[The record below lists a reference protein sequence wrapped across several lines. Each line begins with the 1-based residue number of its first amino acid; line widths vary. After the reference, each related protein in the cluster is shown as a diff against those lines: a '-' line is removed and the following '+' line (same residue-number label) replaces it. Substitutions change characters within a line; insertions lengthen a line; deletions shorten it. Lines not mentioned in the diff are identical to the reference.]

1 MSEAPSSSFVYPL
14 LVCTIAP
21 CGINSLK
28 YFLLNSLFH
37 SFSLFLSPLLSRSC
51 SLLPIDS
58 WQPVKCVICA
68 SRSSGS
74 LMHVSIAIIPRS
86 HPLSRS
92 ISECE
97 RSSQLDLCC
106 ILRRIYFFGIH
117 STAIRSSPSIE
128 KFYFRWCIVA
138 YHLPLAM
145 YCRRFCNCIYLQGDV
160 SWKLWGLGDIIQ
172 ESFGK
177 QNFSDTP
184 LEMSR
189 LLTKGKL
196 SRIPPQA
203 AHSVHRRYRHL
214 SATIVPATQTS
225 KTCLYSQVF
234 DDK

>member
-1 MSEAPSSSFVYPL
+1 MCDLCQQIIGLVDACINSNHSTIPSSLSLHQWTWEVFTTWFVLYPEED
-14 LVCTIAP
+14 I
-21 CGINSLK
+21 
-28 YFLLNSLFH
+28 
-37 SFSLFLSPLLSRSC
+37 
-51 SLLPIDS
+51 
-58 WQPVKCVICA
+58 
-68 SRSSGS
+68 
-74 LMHVSIAIIPRS
+74 
-86 HPLSRS
+86 
-92 ISECE
+92 
-97 RSSQLDLCC
+97 
-106 ILRRIYFFGIH
+106 FFWIH